1 MADNRTAKWKDND
14 DLKQAME
21 KYVRQGLTREEVLDF
36 LESDF
41 PEYTW
46 SIRTLDRRLRYFD
59 IYYNDKNIQ
68 LEEVKDAVE
77 KELQG
82 PGKLLGYRA
91 MHRKIRQK
99 YNLFT
104 TRDKVYDVMSDLD
117 PDGLAARGGVGGK
130 RAMKKGNF
138 SSKGPNFVHSLD
150 GHDKLMGY
158 QNSTFPIAIYGCLDT
173 ASRKLMWIRVWIS
186 NSNPQLIGRWYLE
199 HLMETNLM
207 PAIIRL
213 DKGMETGTMAT
224 MHAFLR
230 SKHDDDMEPDDT
242 VIYGPSTSNQV
253 SYTQRRR
260 VVCCFFFQLMLI

>member
-1 MADNRTAKWKDND
+1 MPCDLQSRGRGEESVLKSFKMADSRTSRWKDDD

-21 KYVRQGLTREEVLDF
+21 KYVKEGLIREEVVDF
-36 LESDF
+36 LNNDF

-46 SIRTLDRRLRYFD
+46 SIRTLGQRLRHFG
-59 IYYNDKNIQ
+59 IYYNNNNVEV
-68 LEEVKDAVE
+68 EEVKDAVQ
-77 KELQG
+77 KELEG

-104 TRDKVYDVMSDLD
+104 TRDKVYDVMSELD

-130 RAMKKGNF
+130 RAKKKGNF

-150 GHDKLMGY
+150 GHDKMMGY

-173 ASRKLMWIRVWIS
+173 ASRKLMWIRVWVS
-186 NSNPQLIGRWYLE
+186 NSDPKLIGRWYLE
-199 HLMETNLM
+199 HLMTTNLM

-213 DKGMETGTMAT
+213 DKGTETGTMAT

-230 SKHDDDMEPDDT
+230 SNHDEDFDPVDT
-242 VIYGPSTSNQV
+242 FIEAPQT
-253 SYTQRRR
+253 
-260 VVCCFFFQLMLI
+260 

>member
-1 MADNRTAKWKDND
+1 
-14 DLKQAME
+14 ME
-21 KYVRQGLTREEVLDF
+21 KYVKQGLIREEVVDL
-36 LESDF
+36 LNSDF

-46 SIRTLDRRLRYFD
+46 SIRTLDRRLRYFGT
-59 IYYNDKNIQ
+59 YYNDNNIEV
-68 LEEVKDAVE
+68 EEVRDAVQKGLE
-77 KELQG
+77 G

-104 TRDKVYDVMSDLD
+104 TRDKVYGVMSDLD

-130 RAMKKGNF
+130 RAKKKGNF

-150 GHDKLMGY
+150 GHDKMMGY

-173 ASRKLMWIRVWIS
+173 ASRKLMWIRVWVS
-186 NSNPQLIGRWYLE
+186 NSDPKLIGRWYLE
-199 HLMETNLM
+199 HLMTTNLM

-213 DKGMETGTMAT
+213 DKGTETGTMAT

-230 SKHDDDMEPDDT
+230 SKHDDDIDPVDT

-253 SYTQRRR
+253 RDCSFCSREG
-260 VVCCFFFQLMLI
+260 VWVH